1 MLASKYSTFKNHLI
15 ALLGLCITLSTGLAQ
30 AASITESALAGQS
43 TTIILTP
50 AKLGLDSQLN
60 LADYTVFVQD
70 PSDQEICSRE
80 SVGLEEFASKQ
91 LDCTTE
97 DFQYNDSTKQLTY
110 SPSDSSTTGD
120 TFELTYVATVP
131 SQEPQVNGTITYTIT
146 NTAIK
151 NAVDIFNETCDAL
164 EAEVPVILSETAN
177 KDPISESEL
186 RALCLAT
193 DEERATFNPE
203 EVVAQ
208 FTSVKQQI
216 TAQKGNIFKRFKALR
231 AGDTGVSVAGLT
243 YSIKGDEF
251 SGEWLH
257 AIADS
262 IGGAAGEGAPVSKWG
277 FFVNG
282 SLTDGNRDGTDL
294 ERGYDN
300 DASTATIGADYRFS
314 RNLIGGIAYGINE
327 SSLEFDGND
336 DGMDNDMTNVIVYGT
351 WYKDAF
357 NVDVL
362 IGAAEGEIET
372 KRQVTVSSVSTTI
385 GGETDT
391 QQTFLSI
398 AAGYNFNNNALSYG
412 PYASFDY
419 ITGEIDA
426 YEETGEIGLEVAFD
440 EQDIESK
447 VFTMGGQLSY
457 AISTDWGVVVPH
469 ARAEWKKELDDD
481 RDIITGQF
489 AGIAGSEFS
498 IEADD
503 FDDNWFHAAVGVSA
517 TFRHGLSAYIDY
529 DSIVAYDDTSLST
542 LSYGGRWEASF

>member
-1 MLASKYSTFKNHLI
+1 MFTSKYPTLKTSLISFAGMLI
-15 ALLGLCITLSTGLAQ
+15 ALSVNFAHAEDVFKSICEAAEEEVLQNQVLTKTANRTLSPDELLQLCANADTA
-30 AASITESALAGQS
+30 
-43 TTIILTP
+43 TTT
-50 AKLGLDSQLN
+50 
-60 LADYTVFVQD
+60 
-70 PSDQEICSRE
+70 
-80 SVGLEEFASKQ
+80 
-91 LDCTTE
+91 
-97 DFQYNDSTKQLTY
+97 
-110 SPSDSSTTGD
+110 
-120 TFELTYVATVP
+120 
-131 SQEPQVNGTITYTIT
+131 
-146 NTAIK
+146 
-151 NAVDIFNETCDAL
+151 
-164 EAEVPVILSETAN
+164 
-177 KDPISESEL
+177 
-186 RALCLAT
+186 
-193 DEERATFNPE
+193 PE
-203 EVVAQ
+203 EVAAQ

-216 TAQKGNIFKRFKALR
+216 AAQKGNIFKRFKALR

-282 SLTDGNRDGTDL
+282 SLTDGERDGSNL
-294 ERGYDN
+294 ERGYEN

-314 RNLIGGIAYGINE
+314 RNIIGGIAYGINE
-327 SSLEFDGND
+327 SSLEFDGNS

-351 WYKDAF
+351 WYKEAF

-362 IGAAEGEIET
+362 IGATEGEIET
-372 KRQVTVSSVSTTI
+372 TRQVTVSSVSNTI

-391 QQTFLSI
+391 QQTFISI
-398 AAGYNFNNNALSYG
+398 ASGYSFNNNALSYG

-426 YEETGEIGLEVAFD
+426 YEESGTVGLEVSFD
-440 EQDIESK
+440 EQDIDSK
-447 VFTMGGQLSY
+447 VFTMGGQVSY
-457 AISTDWGVVVPH
+457 AISTDWGVVAPH
-469 ARAEWKKELDDD
+469 ARVEWKKELDDD

-489 AGIAGSEFS
+489 SGIAGSTFS

-517 TFRHGLSAYIDY
+517 AFHHGLSAYIDY
-529 DSIVAYDDTSLST
+529 DSIIAYEDTSLTT

>member
-1 MLASKYSTFKNHLI
+1 MFASKYLTLKPSLI
-15 ALLGLCITLSTGLAQ
+15 AFVGMLVVLFANFANAGTTTRNAVLGQ
-30 AASITESALAGQS
+30 
-43 TTIILTP
+43 TTSIILTSE
-50 AKLGLDSQLN
+50 L
-60 LADYTVFVQD
+60 
-70 PSDQEICSRE
+70 
-80 SVGLEEFASKQ
+80 VGLGANLQPDGGYRVTFDNITCDDDRLSLSEEFAAKELTGS
-91 LDCTTE
+91 TE
-97 DFQYNDSTKQLTY
+97 TDTSCIQSTKTLSYKPSSEAAVGDTY
-110 SPSDSSTTGD
+110 SLPYTATANDDGQSPSVIGSIEFTIVQSTQAADVLKG
-120 TFELTYVATVP
+120 
-131 SQEPQVNGTITYTIT
+131 I
-146 NTAIK
+146 
-151 NAVDIFNETCDAL
+151 C
-164 EAEVPVILSETAN
+164 ETAEEEAQQN
-177 KDPISESEL
+177 QEIGRTANRTLDPEEL
-186 RALCLAT
+186 LQLCADADFAT
-193 DEERATFNPE
+193 INPE

-282 SLTDGNRDGTDL
+282 SLTDGDRDGTDL

-351 WYKDAF
+351 WYKEAF

-362 IGAAEGEIET
+362 IGASEGEIKT
-372 KRQVTVSSVSTTI
+372 KRQVTVGSDSHSI
-385 GGETDT
+385 GGKTDT
-391 QQTFLSI
+391 QQTFFSI
-398 AAGYNFNNNALSYG
+398 ASGYNFNKNALSYG

-426 YEETGEIGLEVAFD
+426 YEESGTVGLEVSFD
-440 EQDIESK
+440 EQDIDSK
-447 VFTMGGQLSY
+447 VFTMGGQVSY
-457 AISTDWGVVVPH
+457 AISTNWGVVVPH

-489 AGIAGSEFS
+489 TGIAGSTFS